1 MATAGQSPKPF
12 RKRLFGYDREEVERA
27 LAELEAERQV
37 MQAELERLRNAP
49 DVSPE
54 VAGHLAALLQSF
66 AETVTEGQ
74 READARAAQIV
85 ADAEERAAH
94 LEANALKLLD
104 QANEMVATSH
114 AEAQRRQDEA
124 IAARELA
131 SARIGEAVDRLAG
144 ALAILDRAP
153 DGSPATAAT
162 PSGEPPAA
170 AGTGATSAV
179 DEGPGP
185 AAGAVTGPADDPG
198 GSAPP
203 AVEPPGASSAG
214 PGWRRPGGGAAPSP
228 PGGEVGGAATARMTP
243 SPTGADPN
251 GPDAGASYL
260 SVVRPDPAA

>member
-1 MATAGQSPKPF
+1 
-12 RKRLFGYDREEVERA
+12 LFGYDRDEVERA

-144 ALAILDRAP
+144 ALAILERAP
-153 DGSPATAAT
+153 DGSAAT
-162 PSGEPPAA
+162 PAAATGEPPAA
-170 AGTGATSAV
+170 PTGEPPGAGTGATSAV
-179 DEGPGP
+179 DDGPVP
-185 AAGAVTGPADDPG
+185 ATGAVTGPADGPG

-203 AVEPPGASSAG
+203 AVEQPGASSVG
-214 PGWRRPGGGAAPSP
+214 PGWRRPGGAVAPSP
-228 PGGEVGGAATARMTP
+228 PGGEVGGAATARMAP
-243 SPTGADPN
+243 PATGADPN
-251 GPDAGASYL
+251 GPGAGPSYL